1 MVTQDKLV
9 TVNEF
14 EAFLARPGNAD
25 RRFELIHGEIVEK
38 MPTQEHAFIIHI
50 IAGEIYVYLKT
61 SPIGRGMVEARYGLP
76 GDKHNDRM
84 PDFSFVSDPTR
95 QLVKKGSAPY
105 MPDLAVEVKS
115 PDDTYKRMREKAE
128 YYITNGCR
136 LVWLVYPEKRL
147 VEVYRPNTDIEI
159 LTENDSLD
167 GFDVLPEFTLP
178 VRELFRT

>member
-14 EAFLARPGNAD
+14 ETFIARSENVD

-38 MPTQEHAFIIHI
+38 MPTQEHAFIIQVI
-50 IAGEIYVYLKT
+50 TGEIYIYLKT

-76 GDKHNDRM
+76 NDKHNDRM

-95 QLVKKGSAPY
+95 QLVRKGSAPY

-128 YYITNGCR
+128 YYIANGCR
-136 LVWLVYPEKRL
+136 LVWLIFPEKRL
-147 VEVYRPNTDIEI
+147 VEVYYPNADIEI
-159 LTENDSLD
+159 LMENDSLD
-167 GFDVLPEFTLP
+167 GHDVLPGFTLP
-178 VRELFRT
+178 IHELFRA